1 MLRFARNDVKHLS
14 PLTSHLSPSMNSTF
28 INGLAEHI
36 KSNYNLKN
44 EELTVVFPNKRAA
57 FYLRSRFKEI
67 YDEDIW
73 LPQMLSIQEAVTQW
87 SDIQLVDSI
96 DMLFELISINA
107 ELYHAETDL
116 SLFGSM
122 AVQMAKDFD
131 EIDQY
136 NVDANHLFSYVYE
149 EKKIGTWRLDEAVT
163 LKEQQYLEFFK
174 SLQQYYEKLRERL
187 DNQGKG
193 YYGMITRK
201 LASLDDEE
209 LLRRV
214 KHRKVVFAGFNAL
227 TPTEQR
233 IIDKL
238 YRNGL
243 AEVVWDFDRYYVD
256 DPQNEAGLFARR
268 YIANNVPW
276 KPTVFSDSLLTDTKE
291 IHLVGVTGN
300 TIQSKALQ
308 SLLQVELKNDI
319 AVVLAD
325 ENLMIPVLNAIPN
338 EPRYSAVK
346 VSMGYPL
353 RQTSLSHLVS
363 AYFTLR
369 RKGRQVKDKG
379 WYLWPILRI
388 LDLELI
394 KVVFNNQEISELDA
408 YKTHILKKSIFIFQT
423 TDFEQYCQSEDLRQF
438 MKLLLESSLTALL
451 AFIANKLQA
460 SDDDNA
466 KLFLLNQISET
477 GKAINRLKD
486 ILERHQHDVNSL
498 EEWEILYRLVSS
510 NTSIKLNSS
519 STDGLQLMGLLEA
532 RNLDFDTFYMIGVN
546 EGVLPT
552 DKSNASFIPYHIRK
566 ECHLPDY
573 QEKQAVYAYHF
584 YRQLQG
590 ANRMYFIY
598 NASGAESGG
607 EPSRFLLQ
615 LKYELAK
622 RNPKIE
628 LSEETFSNRTEKPLA
643 PDLLVVHKNNEV
655 MEQLLQKVQ
664 TDNPR
669 YALAPTS
676 LSAFI
681 QCPMRFFLKY
691 IMRIEDLHL
700 EEETQ
705 NNVIGSI
712 VHNTLEKL
720 YINYRNT
727 LINNDLFINKIKSSL
742 AYYLQETIATTF
754 GQGLPDVGY
763 NYLNQL
769 TLDKLFAN
777 FLKHEEADLQRHEL
791 CILDVEC
798 TLHTKLIVN
807 GIDCTIAGK
816 ADRIDRQDG
825 IVRII
830 DYKTGILR
838 DNEVKVPS
846 QIESV
851 ANIPEKAMQLLIYKY
866 LYLKEH
872 PDVKPETVTA
882 ALFGLKNQR
891 ICFDLKIEHPDLA
904 NNFVTTMDQLL
915 IQALTGLLD
924 PNQPFTQPQGTKVK
938 PCHFCDFKGI
948 CSNTVTGAQLADGR

>member
-1 MLRFARNDVKHLS
+1 
-14 PLTSHLSPSMNSTF
+14 MNSTF

-36 KSNYNLKN
+36 KTHYNLKN

-57 FYLRSRFKEI
+57 FYLRSRFKDI

-73 LPQMLSIQEAVTQW
+73 LPQMLSIEEAMTQW
-87 SDIQLVDSI
+87 SGIQLVDNI

-107 ELYHAETDL
+107 EIHQTSTDI

-136 NVDANHLFSYVYE
+136 NVDADHLFSFVYE
-149 EKKIGTWRLDEAVT
+149 EKKIGTWHLDEAIT
-163 LKEQQYLEFFK
+163 QKEQQYLDFFK
-174 SLQQYYEKLRERL
+174 SLQTYYIKLRERL

-193 YYGMITRK
+193 YYGMITRT
-201 LASLDDEE
+201 LANLDDQD
-209 LLRRV
+209 LVKQV
-214 KHRKVVFAGFNAL
+214 KHRKVIFAGFNAL
-227 TPTEQR
+227 TTTEQR

-243 AEVVWDFDRYYVD
+243 AEVIWDFDRYYVD
-256 DPQNEAGLFARR
+256 DPNNEAGLFARR
-268 YIANNVPW
+268 YIAKDMPW
-276 KPTVFSDSLLTDTKE
+276 KPTVFSDSLLSDPKE
-291 IHLVGVTGN
+291 IHLIGVTGN
-300 TIQSKALQ
+300 TVQSKALQ
-308 SLLQVELKNDI
+308 SLLQVEHQVDI
-319 AVVLAD
+319 AVILAD

-338 EPRYSAVK
+338 DPRYNAVK

-369 RKGRQVKDKG
+369 RKGRKVRDEG

-394 KVVFNNQEISELDA
+394 KVVFNKQEISELDA
-408 YKTHILKKSIFIFQT
+408 YKTHILDKSIFIYKAS
-423 TDFEQYCQSEDLRQF
+423 DFEQYCQSEDLRTF
-438 MKLLLESSLTALL
+438 MKLLLESSLTTLL
-451 AFIANKLQA
+451 AFIANKIQL
-460 SDDDNA
+460 SDDSNS

-486 ILERHQHDVNSL
+486 ILEHYRHDVNSL

-532 RNLDFDTFYMIGVN
+532 RNLDFDTLYMIGVN

-552 DKSNASFIPYHIRK
+552 DKSNASFIPYYIRM
-566 ECHLPDY
+566 ECHLPGY

-584 YRQLQG
+584 YRQLQD

-598 NASGAESGG
+598 NASDSESGG

-622 RNPKIE
+622 RNPKVK
-628 LSEETFSNRTEKPLA
+628 LYEENFGSQTEKPFA
-643 PDLLVVHKNNEV
+643 PETLVAHKTNEV
-655 MEQLLQKVQ
+655 MEKLLQKVQ

-669 YALAPTS
+669 SALAPTS

-691 IMRIEDLHL
+691 IMRIEDRHV

-712 VHNTLEKL
+712 VHDTLEKL
-720 YINYRNT
+720 YINNCNT
-727 LINNDLFINKIKSSL
+727 LINKDLFVNQIKPSL
-742 AYYLQETIATTF
+742 AQILQKTINETF
-754 GQGLPDVGY
+754 DQGLPDVGY
-763 NYLNQL
+763 NYLNRL
-769 TLDKLFAN
+769 TIDKLFDN
-777 FLKHEEADLQRHEL
+777 FLKYEEADLQKHEL
-791 CILDVEC
+791 YILGVEQ
-798 TLHTKLIVN
+798 TLHTTLTVN

-816 ADRIDRQDG
+816 ADRIDRHEG
-825 IVRII
+825 IIRII
-830 DYKTGILR
+830 DYKTGFLK
-838 DNEVKVPS
+838 DTEVKVPS
-846 QIESV
+846 EI
-851 ANIPEKAMQLLIYKY
+851 NRITDIPEKAMQLLIYKY
-866 LYLKEH
+866 LYLKKH
-872 PDVKPETVTA
+872 PEVKPEMVTA

-891 ICFDLKIEHPDLA
+891 ICFDLKIDNPDL
-904 NNFVTTMDQLL
+904 NEHFVDAMDQLL
-915 IQALTGLLD
+915 TNVLATLLD
-924 PNQPFTQPQGTKVK
+924 PNQPFAQPKDAKVK
-938 PCHFCDFKGI
+938 PCHFCDFKDI
-948 CSNTVTGAQLADGR
+948 CSNTATGARLADDR

>member
-1 MLRFARNDVKHLS
+1 
-14 PLTSHLSPSMNSTF
+14 
-28 INGLAEHI
+28 
-36 KSNYNLKN
+36 
-44 EELTVVFPNKRAA
+44 
-57 FYLRSRFKEI
+57 
-67 YDEDIW
+67 
-73 LPQMLSIQEAVTQW
+73 
-87 SDIQLVDSI
+87 
-96 DMLFELISINA
+96 
-107 ELYHAETDL
+107 
-116 SLFGSM
+116 
-122 AVQMAKDFD
+122 
-131 EIDQY
+131 
-136 NVDANHLFSYVYE
+136 
-149 EKKIGTWRLDEAVT
+149 
-163 LKEQQYLEFFK
+163 
-174 SLQQYYEKLRERL
+174 
-187 DNQGKG
+187 
-193 YYGMITRK
+193 MITRK
-201 LASLDDEE
+201 LANLDDEE
-209 LLRRV
+209 LKRRV
-214 KHRKVVFAGFNAL
+214 KHRKVIFAGFNAL

-268 YIANNVPW
+268 YIANDVPW
-276 KPTVFSDSLLTDTKE
+276 KPTVFSDSLGSDPKE
-291 IHLVGVTGN
+291 IHLIGTTGN

-308 SLLQVELKNDI
+308 SLLQVELKQDI

-325 ENLMIPVLNAIPN
+325 ENLMIPVLNAIPD
-338 EPRYSAVK
+338 EPRYNAVK

-369 RKGRQVKDKG
+369 RKGRKVRDEG
-379 WYLWPILRI
+379 WYIWPILRV

-394 KVVFNNQEISELDA
+394 KVVFNKQEISELDA
-408 YKTHILKKSIFIFQT
+408 YKTHILKKSIFIYKAS
-423 TDFEQYCQSEDLRQF
+423 DFEQYCQSEDLRQF
-438 MKLLLESSLTALL
+438 MQLLLESSLTTLL
-451 AFIANKLQA
+451 AFIANKIQS
-460 SDDDNA
+460 SDDSNA

-486 ILERHQHDVNSL
+486 ILERHHHDVNSL

-532 RNLDFDTFYMIGVN
+532 RNLDFDTFYMVGVN

-615 LKYELAK
+615 LKYELAQ
-622 RNPKIE
+622 RNPKIK
-628 LSEETFSNRTEKPLA
+628 LYEETFSNKTDKPLA
-643 PDLLVVHKNNEV
+643 IDLLMAHK
-655 MEQLLQKVQ
+655 

-669 YALAPTS
+669 YTLAPTS

-691 IMRIEDLHL
+691 VMRIEDPHL
-700 EEETQ
+700 DEETQ

-712 VHNTLEKL
+712 VHDTLEKL

-727 LINNDLFINKIKSSL
+727 LINKDLFINKIKPSL
-742 AYYLQETIATTF
+742 AQHLQETITETF
-754 GQGLPDVGY
+754 GQGLPDVGF
-763 NYLNQL
+763 NYLNKL

-791 CILDVEC
+791 CILEVER
-798 TLHTKLIVN
+798 TLHTTLTVN
-807 GIDCTIAGK
+807 GIDCTITGR
-816 ADRIDRQDG
+816 ADRIDRHDG

-830 DYKTGILR
+830 DYKTGLLR
-838 DNEVKVPS
+838 ENEVKVPS

-851 ANIPEKAMQLLIYKY
+851 ADIPEKAMQLLIYKY

-872 PDVKPETVTA
+872 PDVKPESVTA

-891 ICFDLKIEHPDLA
+891 ICFDLKIEHPDL
-904 NNFVTTMDQLL
+904 NEHFVDTMEQLL
-915 IQALTGLLD
+915 TSVLADLLD
-924 PNQPFTQPQGTKVK
+924 PNQPFAQPKSTKVK
-938 PCHFCDFKGI
+938 PCHFCDFKDI
-948 CSNTVTGAQLADGR
+948 CANTATGAQLADDR

>member
-1 MLRFARNDVKHLS
+1 
-14 PLTSHLSPSMNSTF
+14 MNSNF

-36 KSNYNLKN
+36 KTHYNLKN

-57 FYLRSRFKEI
+57 FYLRSRFREI

-73 LPQMLSIQEAVTQW
+73 LPQMLSIEEAMTQW
-87 SDIQLVDSI
+87 SGIQLVDNI

-107 ELYHAETDL
+107 EIQQTDTDI

-136 NVDANHLFSYVYE
+136 DVDADHLFSFVYE
-149 EKKIGTWRLDEAVT
+149 EKKIGTWRLDEAIT
-163 LKEQQYLEFFK
+163 QKEQQYLDFFK
-174 SLQQYYEKLRERL
+174 SLQTYYVKLREHL

-201 LASLDDEE
+201 LANLDDPE
-209 LLRRV
+209 LVGLV
-214 KHRKVVFAGFNAL
+214 NHRKIIFAGFNAL
-227 TPTEQR
+227 TTTEQR

-243 AEVVWDFDRYYVD
+243 AEVIWDFDRYYVED
-256 DPQNEAGLFARR
+256 ANNEAGFFARR
-268 YIANNVPW
+268 YIQRDVPW
-276 KPTVFSDSLLTDTKE
+276 KPTVFSDSLLSDPKE

-308 SLLQVELKNDI
+308 SLLQVEHQVNI
-319 AVVLAD
+319 AVILAD
-325 ENLMIPVLNAIPN
+325 ENLMIPVLNAIPDD
-338 EPRYSAVK
+338 PRYHAVK

-369 RKGRQVKDKG
+369 RKGRKVRDEG

-388 LDLELI
+388 LNLELI
-394 KVVFNNQEISELDA
+394 KTVFNKQEISELDA
-408 YKTHILKKSIFIFQT
+408 YKAHIIEKSIFIYKT
-423 TDFEQYCQSEDLRQF
+423 SDFESYCQSEDLCQF
-438 MKLLLESSLTALL
+438 MKLLLESSLTTLL
-451 AFIANKLQA
+451 AFIANKLQS
-460 SDDDNA
+460 SDESNT

-486 ILERHQHDVNSL
+486 ILENHHHDVNSL

-510 NTSIKLNSS
+510 NTSIKLNCS

-532 RNLDFDTFYMIGVN
+532 RNLDFDTLYMIGVN

-552 DKSNASFIPYHIRK
+552 DKTNASFIPYYIRT
-566 ECHLPDY
+566 ECHLPGY

-598 NASGAESGG
+598 NASDAESGG

-622 RNPKIE
+622 RNPKVE
-628 LSEETFSNRTEKPLA
+628 LYEEVFGNRTEKPFA
-643 PDLLVVHKNNEV
+643 PDLLVANKTNEV
-655 MEQLLQKVQ
+655 MDRLLQKVQ
-664 TDNPR
+664 TDNTR
-669 YALAPTS
+669 NALAPTS

-691 IMRIEDLHL
+691 IMRIEDRHA

-720 YINYRNT
+720 YISNCNT
-727 LINNDLFINKIKSSL
+727 LINKELFVNQIKSSV
-742 AYYLQETIATTF
+742 AQILQQTINEIF
-754 GQGLPDVGY
+754 DQGLPDIGY
-763 NYLNQL
+763 NYLNRL
-769 TLDKLFAN
+769 TIDKLIN
-777 FLKHEEADLQRHEL
+777 NYLKYEEADLQKHEL
-791 CILDVEC
+791 YILGVEQ
-798 TLHTKLIVN
+798 TLHTTLTVN
-807 GIDCTIAGK
+807 GIQCTIAGK
-816 ADRIDRQDG
+816 ADRIDRHDG

-830 DYKTGILR
+830 DYKTGILKES
-838 DNEVKVPS
+838 EVKVPS
-846 QIESV
+846 EINSV
-851 ANIPEKAMQLLIYKY
+851 ADIPEKAMQLLIYKY

-872 PDVKPETVTA
+872 PEVKPEMVNA
-882 ALFGLKNQR
+882 ALFGLKHQR
-891 ICFDLKIEHPDLA
+891 ICFDLKIDNPDLSNDFIA
-904 NNFVTTMDQLL
+904 TMDKLL
-915 IQALTGLLD
+915 SEVLASLLD
-924 PNQPFTQPQGTKVK
+924 PNQPFTQPKDAKVK
-938 PCHFCDFKGI
+938 PCHFCDFKDV
-948 CSNTVTGAQLADGR
+948 CANTATGARLADDR

>member
-1 MLRFARNDVKHLS
+1 
-14 PLTSHLSPSMNSTF
+14 MNSNF

-36 KSNYNLKN
+36 KTHYNLKN

-57 FYLRSRFKEI
+57 FYLRSRFREI

-73 LPQMLSIQEAVTQW
+73 LPQMLSIEEAMTQW
-87 SDIQLVDSI
+87 SGIQLVDNI

-107 ELYHAETDL
+107 EIQQTDTDI

-136 NVDANHLFSYVYE
+136 DVDADHLFSFVYE
-149 EKKIGTWRLDEAVT
+149 EKIITTWHLNEGLT
-163 LKEQQYLEFFK
+163 QKEKDYLNFFK
-174 SLQQYYEKLRERL
+174 GLQNYYEKLRERL

-201 LASLDDEE
+201 LANLDDEA
-209 LLRRV
+209 LKKCV
-214 KHRKVVFAGFNAL
+214 KQLKIVFAGFNAL
-227 TPTEQR
+227 TTTEQR

-243 AEVVWDFDRYYVD
+243 AEVIWDFDRYYVAD
-256 DPQNEAGLFARR
+256 VNNEAGFFARR
-268 YIANNVPW
+268 YIQKDVPW
-276 KPTVFSDSLLTDTKE
+276 KPTVFSDSLLSEPKE

-308 SLLQVELKNDI
+308 SLLQVEHQANI
-319 AVVLAD
+319 AVILAD
-325 ENLMIPVLNAIPN
+325 EDLMIPVLNAIPDD
-338 EPRYSAVK
+338 PRYHAVK

-369 RKGRQVKDKG
+369 RKGRKVKNDG

-394 KVVFNNQEISELDA
+394 KVVFNKQEISELDA
-408 YKTHILKKSIFIFQT
+408 YKAHIIEKSVFIYKAS
-423 TDFEQYCQSEDLRQF
+423 DFEKYCQSEDLCQF
-438 MKLLLESSLTALL
+438 MKLLLESSLTTLL
-451 AFIANKLQA
+451 AFIANKLQS
-460 SDDDNA
+460 SDESNT

-486 ILERHQHDVNSL
+486 ILENHHHDVNSL

-532 RNLDFDTFYMIGVN
+532 RNLDFDTLYMIGVN
-546 EGVLPT
+546 EGVLPS
-552 DKSNASFIPYHIRK
+552 DKSNASFIPYYIRT
-566 ECHLPDY
+566 ECHLPGY

-598 NASGAESGG
+598 NASDAESGG

-622 RNPKIE
+622 RNPKVT
-628 LSEETFSNRTEKPLA
+628 LYEESFGNRTEKPFA
-643 PDLLVVHKNNEV
+643 PDLLVANKTDEV
-655 MEQLLQKVQ
+655 MDRLLQKVQ
-664 TDNPR
+664 TDNTR
-669 YALAPTS
+669 NALAPTS

-691 IMRIEDLHL
+691 IMRIEDRHA

-720 YINYRNT
+720 YISNCNT
-727 LINNDLFINKIKSSL
+727 LINKELFVNQIKSSV
-742 AYYLQETIATTF
+742 AQILQQTINEIF
-754 GQGLPDVGY
+754 DQGLPDIGY
-763 NYLNQL
+763 NYLNRL
-769 TLDKLFAN
+769 TIDKLFN
-777 FLKHEEADLQRHEL
+777 NYLKYEEADLQKHEL
-791 CILDVEC
+791 YILGVEQ
-798 TLHTKLIVN
+798 TLHTTLTVN
-807 GIDCTIAGK
+807 GIQCTIAGK
-816 ADRIDRQDG
+816 ADRIDRHDG

-830 DYKTGILR
+830 DYKTGILKES
-838 DNEVKVPS
+838 EVKVPS
-846 QIESV
+846 EINSV
-851 ANIPEKAMQLLIYKY
+851 ADIPEKAMQLLIYKY

-872 PDVKPETVTA
+872 PEVKPEMVNA
-882 ALFGLKNQR
+882 ALFGLKHQR
-891 ICFDLKIEHPDLA
+891 ICFDLKIDNPDL
-904 NNFVTTMDQLL
+904 NNDFIATMDRLL
-915 IQALTGLLD
+915 SEVLASLLD
-924 PNQPFTQPQGTKVK
+924 PNQPFTQPKNTKVK
-938 PCHFCDFKGI
+938 PCHFCDFKDV
-948 CSNTVTGAQLADGR
+948 CANTATGARLADDR

>member
-1 MLRFARNDVKHLS
+1 
-14 PLTSHLSPSMNSTF
+14 MNSNF

-36 KSNYNLKN
+36 KTHYNLKN

-87 SDIQLVDSI
+87 SDIQLVDNI

-107 ELYHAETDL
+107 ELYHADTDL

-163 LKEQQYLEFFK
+163 LKEQHYLDFFK

-201 LASLDDEE
+201 LAGLDDEE

-291 IHLVGVTGN
+291 IHLVGATGN
-300 TIQSKALQ
+300 TIQTKALQ
-308 SLLQVELKNDI
+308 SLLQVELKNDV

-325 ENLMIPVLNAIPN
+325 ENLMIPVLNAIPD

-369 RKGRQVKDKG
+369 RKGRQVRNEG

-394 KVVFNNQEISELDA
+394 KVVFNKQEISELDA
-408 YKTHILKKSIFIFQT
+408 YKTHILKKSIFIYKAS
-423 TDFEQYCQSEDLRQF
+423 DFELYCQSEDLRQF

-451 AFIANKLQA
+451 AFIANKIQA
-460 SDDDNA
+460 SDDNNA

-532 RNLDFDTFYMIGVN
+532 RNLDFDTLYMVGVN

-628 LSEETFSNRTEKPLA
+628 LSEETFTNRTEKPLA
-643 PDLLVVHKNNEV
+643 PDLLVVHKTNEV

-691 IMRIEDLHL
+691 IMRIEDPHL

-727 LINNDLFINKIKSSL
+727 LINKELFINKIKPSL
-742 AYYLQETIATTF
+742 VQHLQDTIATTF

-777 FLKHEEADLQRHEL
+777 FLKFEEADLQRHEL
-791 CILDVEC
+791 CILDVER

-807 GIDCTIAGK
+807 GIECTIAGK
-816 ADRIDRQDG
+816 ADRIDRHDG

-838 DNEVKVPS
+838 ENEVKVPS
-846 QIESV
+846 QIGSV
-851 ANIPEKAMQLLIYKY
+851 ADIPEKAMQLLIYKY
-866 LYLKEH
+866 LYLKAH
-872 PDVKPETVTA
+872 PEVKPETVTA

-891 ICFDLKIEHPDLA
+891 ICFDLKIEHPELA
-904 NNFVTTMDQLL
+904 NNFTATMDQLL
-915 IQALTGLLD
+915 NQVLTDLLD
-924 PNQPFTQPQGTKVK
+924 PNQPFTQPKNTKVK

-948 CSNTVTGAQLADGR
+948 CANTATGEQLANDR